1 MLFLCDHVFVLIG
14 FRWHF
19 VDGGEGLKVLVNMM
33 PSGPE
38 LSGVNKNIMSKA
50 ERDDNEVL
58 QRRLICRSQTNKQ
71 ECYRRELKSFSKCE
85 LESDNVKKSGQ
96 GAIICEARRY

>member
-1 MLFLCDHVFVLIG
+1 MLFLCDLVFVLIG
-14 FRWHF
+14 FRCHF
-19 VDGGEGLKVLVNMM
+19 GDEGPKVLVNMM

-71 ECYRRELKSFSKCE
+71 DCYRRELKSFSKCE
-85 LESDNVKKSGQ
+85 LESDNV
-96 GAIICEARRY
+96 

>member
-1 MLFLCDHVFVLIG
+1 
-14 FRWHF
+14 
-19 VDGGEGLKVLVNMM
+19 M

-38 LSGVNKNIMSKA
+38 LSGVKKNIISKA

-58 QRRLICRSQTNKQ
+58 QVMLICRSQTNKQ
-71 ECYRRELKSFSKCE
+71 GELKSFSKCE